1 MPGFSST
8 ATPSSLPPLRLPLL
22 TALCLFAALAGC
34 GDSGTPPAE
43 PSVMLGSASV
53 ALQAP
58 AAGATQSSQLAITNG
73 GGGALGSLT
82 VDVTYEVAQEEDW
95 LDVALDSPSNPTFLS
110 IAATPPVRPGTY
122 VATVGVSEESGSSA
136 EVRVEFTVSARPL
149 LYLIDQQG
157 DMLRR
162 LDPVTLAMTE
172 VGPLGVE
179 FSFGDCTWDP
189 ATEALIATDG
199 RSNNTLLEVSLST
212 GAATVIGTHAID
224 DLFALEAHSPSQ
236 SLVGASRLVPRTL
249 YRLDR
254 ASAAPT
260 AIGEV
265 GQRIA
270 GLGWDT
276 SRQIMIGSASNVGP
290 TGGSLFTIDLET
302 GAPTLFGSL
311 PPINAHG
318 LTYDP
323 LRDLFWAADVDGQI
337 LTIDPTN
344 GFATSSLATLQGQN
358 ACIAYVP

>member
-1 MPGFSST
+1 MPGFSP
-8 ATPSSLPPLRLPLL
+8 TPASISPLRPPLV
-22 TALCLFAALAGC
+22 TALCIFAVLAGC
-34 GDSGTPPAE
+34 GDSGTAPAE
-43 PSVMLGSASV
+43 PSVVLGSASI

-58 AAGATQSSQLAITNG
+58 AAGATQTSQLAITNG
-73 GGGALGSLT
+73 GGGSLGSLT

-95 LDVALDSPSNPTFLS
+95 LEVALDSPSNPTSLS
-110 IAATPPVRPGTY
+110 ISATPPVRPGTY
-122 VATVGVSEESGSSA
+122 VAAVGVSEESGSSA

-162 LDPVTLAMTE
+162 LDPVTMTMTD

-179 FSFGDCTWDP
+179 FSFGDCTWEP
-189 ATEALIATDG
+189 GTGALIATDG
-199 RSNNTLLEVSLST
+199 RPNNTLLEVSLST
-212 GAATVIGTHAID
+212 GAATAIGTHSID
-224 DLFALEAHSPSQ
+224 DLCALEAHSPSQ
-236 SLVGASRLVPRTL
+236 SLVGSSRLVPRTL

-254 ASAAPT
+254 ASAEPT
-260 AIGEV
+260 EIGEV

-276 SRQIMIGSASNVGP
+276 SRQVMIGSGSNVGP
-290 TGGSLFTIDLET
+290 DGGSLFTIDLET

-311 PPINAHG
+311 PPINNHG
-318 LTYDP
+318 MTYDP
-323 LRDLFWAADVDGQI
+323 SRDLFWAADVDGQI

-344 GFATSSLATLQGQN
+344 GFAASIMATLQGQN